1 MLVNSVPHYEEL
13 TARGGINCANQI
25 KQRSFTTTRGASD
38 HYEFTP
44 KKVKTKIALTS

>member
-13 TARGGINCANQI
+13 TARRRINCANQI
-25 KQRSFTTTRGASD
+25 EQRGFTATRGASD

-44 KKVKTKIALTS
+44 KKVKPKIALTS